1 MKPLR
6 RVSVYPVRLRNECLC
21 SQLTLLLRK
30 LQLARCLFILV
41 TVFAVFLLNN
51 LAFLI
56 WLRVGLIESLPL
68 LESILEHLRLIA
80 IEDEVEGHAAQS
92 FLTFDVEGD

>member
-6 RVSVYPVRLRNECLC
+6 RVSVYPVRLRNKCLC

-30 LQLARCLFILV
+30 LQLARCLLLLV

-56 WLRVGLIESLPL
+56 W
-68 LESILEHLRLIA
+68 
-80 IEDEVEGHAAQS
+80 
-92 FLTFDVEGD
+92 